1 MKAILTDLLICPT
14 CLPKENA
21 LACDIMEKDGEDILS
36 GSLLCG
42 QCSTEYPV
50 QDGIAYLLPRS
61 FPKYGRDSSKYE
73 SPFLISA
80 YLWSHYAD
88 LSEDKDA
95 NTAYGEWAKLLEYYP
110 GLSLDAGCAVGRFA
124 FEMSNRSDF
133 VVGID
138 NSHSFIREARHLMIN
153 RQLRFSQTIEGKL
166 VENRVIELPNA
177 WSTNRLDF
185 LVGDVQSL
193 PFRSNSFSS
202 IASLNLVDKIPGP
215 LAHLKEMDRVALE
228 EKVQFLFSDPFSWS
242 SEIAREEEWLG
253 GINKGPYGGRAFDNI
268 INILSGKGPEH
279 LLPWQI
285 EKQGH
290 VWWKIRNHCNHF
302 ELIRSCFIKARR

>member
-1 MKAILTDLLICPT
+1 
-14 CLPKENA
+14 
-21 LACDIMEKDGEDILS
+21 MEKDGADILS

-42 QCSTEYPV
+42 QCRTEYPV
-50 QDGIAYLLPRS
+50 KDGIAYLLPRS
-61 FPKYGRDSSKYE
+61 FPKYSENPSKYE

-88 LSEDKDA
+88 LSEDMDA
-95 NTAYGEWAKLLEYYP
+95 NTAYEEWAKLLEYNP
-110 GLSLDAGCAVGRFA
+110 GVSLDAGCAVGRFA
-124 FEMSNRSDF
+124 FEMSNKSDF

-138 NSHSFIREARHLMIN
+138 NSQSFIREARHLMIN
-153 RQLRFSQTIEGKL
+153 RQLRFSQPIEGNL

-177 WSTNRLDF
+177 WSANRLEF
-185 LVGDVQSL
+185 LVGDAQSL

-253 GINKGPYGGRAFDNI
+253 GTNKGPYGGRAFDNI
-268 INILSGKGPEH
+268 IKILSGKGPEY

-290 VWWKIRNHCNHF
+290 VWWKIRNHRNHY